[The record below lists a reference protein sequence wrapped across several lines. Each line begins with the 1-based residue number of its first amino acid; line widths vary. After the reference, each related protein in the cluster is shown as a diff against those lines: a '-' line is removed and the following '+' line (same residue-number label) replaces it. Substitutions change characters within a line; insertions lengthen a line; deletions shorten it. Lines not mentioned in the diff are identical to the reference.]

1 MFDNIDEKIKK
12 LAKFCAYLCLI
23 SGIIILFISI
33 VEFHQISFQWDF
45 EYAFE
50 RIQKN
55 IWGIIIS
62 AVGYFN
68 SWLLYGFGELI
79 TKVSAIE
86 KATRIKTET
95 ENNKEVLDA

>member
-1 MFDNIDEKIKK
+1 MNKI
-12 LAKFCAYLCLI
+12 AWI

-50 RIQKN
+50 RTQKN

-86 KATRIKTET
+86 KATRIKAET